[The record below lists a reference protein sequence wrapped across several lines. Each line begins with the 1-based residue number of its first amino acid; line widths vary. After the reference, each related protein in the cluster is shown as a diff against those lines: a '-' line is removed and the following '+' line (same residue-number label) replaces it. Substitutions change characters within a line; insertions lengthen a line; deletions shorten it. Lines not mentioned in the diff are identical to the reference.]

1 MAATITIPKK
11 LYSELLA
18 AERTFADYLP
28 VLDRM
33 ERCDI
38 GCQELR
44 GMIQEQ
50 LEGIRRLK
58 ENFGPGQQ

>member
-1 MAATITIPKK
+1 MSVAIVIPKK

-18 AERTFADYLP
+18 AERTFSDYLP
-28 VLDRM
+28 VLDKM
-33 ERCDI
+33 EQCDI

-44 GMIQEQ
+44 SMIQEQ